1 MAFEKRKDPIKISIR
16 QYVDNPYRGS
26 AFLASR
32 KVIKE
37 GLNNTFIRLLQ
48 NYRSQFFAVPYRYPN
63 GDVLF
68 HVRVPSEDYKDNK
81 IVYDVLFRIEF
92 DNTKRYSLRNM
103 RLFSNSPG
111 FLFTYS
117 YVYYHSDL
125 IIPEFVSKI
134 PQVAITQPPAIR
146 NPFETLG
153 FEKSTYIAARY
164 LLDGFIL
171 RDAYVERFGKIMN
184 PIEEKRLQAVVA
196 DPAKLVEIYALAKE
210 NQAKARRRPIDQAR
224 RKRREELRQQYL
236 KVSKESRPKKTGA
249 IFRRGPQ
256 SRITAREA
264 RRRLMND

>member
-1 MAFEKRKDPIKISIR
+1 MAFEKRKEPIKISIR

-26 AFLASR
+26 SFLASR

-37 GLNNTFIRLLQ
+37 GLNGTFVKLLQ

-68 HVRVPSEDYKDNK
+68 HVRVPSEDYRDNK

-92 DNTKRYSLRNM
+92 DPNVRYSLRKM
-103 RLFSNSPG
+103 KLFSNSPG
-111 FLFTYS
+111 FLFTYA
-117 YVYYHSDL
+117 YVYYHHDM
-125 IIPEFVSKI
+125 IIPEFVGKL
-134 PQVAITQPPAIR
+134 PPVAITQQPAIR

-171 RDAYVERFGKIMN
+171 RDSYIERFGKIMN

-210 NQAKARRRPIDQAR
+210 LQAKTRRTPVNQSR
-224 RKRREELRQQYL
+224 RKVREELRKQYL
-236 KVSKESRPKKTGA
+236 KVSKESRPKKTGV
-249 IFRRGPQ
+249 IFKRGPQ
-256 SRITAREA
+256 SKITAKKAKRN
-264 RRRLMND
+264 LTQD

>member
-1 MAFEKRKDPIKISIR
+1 
-16 QYVDNPYRGS
+16 
-26 AFLASR
+26 
-32 KVIKE
+32 
-37 GLNNTFIRLLQ
+37 
-48 NYRSQFFAVPYRYPN
+48 
-63 GDVLF
+63 
-68 HVRVPSEDYKDNK
+68 
-81 IVYDVLFRIEF
+81 
-92 DNTKRYSLRNM
+92 M

-171 RDAYVERFGKIMN
+171 RDAYIERFGKIMN
-184 PIEEKRLQAVVA
+184 PIEEKRLFSVVA

-210 NQAKARRRPIDQAR
+210 NQVRNKRKPIDQAR
-224 RKRREELRQQYL
+224 TKRREELRQQYL
-236 KVSKESRPKKTGA
+236 KTSKESRPKKTGA

-256 SRITAREA
+256 SKITARQA

>member
-16 QYVDNPYRGS
+16 QYVDNPYRGAS
-26 AFLASR
+26 FLASR
-32 KVIKE
+32 KIIKE
-37 GLNNTFIRLLQ
+37 GLNRTFIKLLQ
-48 NYRSQFFAVPYRYPN
+48 NYRQQFFAVPYRYPN
-63 GDVLF
+63 GDVVF
-68 HVRVPSEDYKDNK
+68 HVRVPSEEYKDNK

-92 DNTKRYSLRNM
+92 DNSKRYSLRNVK
-103 RLFSNSPG
+103 LFSNSPS

-125 IIPEFVSKI
+125 IIDEFVSKL
-134 PQVAITQPPAIR
+134 PTVAITTPPAVR

-153 FEKSTYIAARY
+153 FEKSTYMAARY

-171 RDAYVERFGKIMN
+171 RDAYIERFGKIMN
-184 PIEEKRLQAVVA
+184 PIEAMRLQSIVA

-210 NQAKARRRPIDQAR
+210 NQAKDRRKPVDQAR
-224 RKRREELRQQYL
+224 KKRREELRQQYL
-236 KVSKESRPKKTGA
+236 KLSKETRPKKTGA

-256 SRITAREA
+256 SKITARQA

>member
-103 RLFSNSPG
+103 RS
-111 FLFTYS
+111 
-117 YVYYHSDL
+117 
-125 IIPEFVSKI
+125 
-134 PQVAITQPPAIR
+134 
-146 NPFETLG
+146 
-153 FEKSTYIAARY
+153 
-164 LLDGFIL
+164 
-171 RDAYVERFGKIMN
+171 
-184 PIEEKRLQAVVA
+184 
-196 DPAKLVEIYALAKE
+196 
-210 NQAKARRRPIDQAR
+210 
-224 RKRREELRQQYL
+224 
-236 KVSKESRPKKTGA
+236 
-249 IFRRGPQ
+249 
-256 SRITAREA
+256 
-264 RRRLMND
+264 

>member
-1 MAFEKRKDPIKISIR
+1 
-16 QYVDNPYRGS
+16 
-26 AFLASR
+26 
-32 KVIKE
+32 
-37 GLNNTFIRLLQ
+37 
-48 NYRSQFFAVPYRYPN
+48 
-63 GDVLF
+63 
-68 HVRVPSEDYKDNK
+68 
-81 IVYDVLFRIEF
+81 
-92 DNTKRYSLRNM
+92 
-103 RLFSNSPG
+103 
-111 FLFTYS
+111 
-117 YVYYHSDL
+117 L
-125 IIPEFVSKI
+125 I
-134 PQVAITQPPAIR
+134 
-146 NPFETLG
+146 
-153 FEKSTYIAARY
+153 YIAARY

>member
-1 MAFEKRKDPIKISIR
+1 MAFEKRKDPIKMSIR

-37 GLNNTFIRLLQ
+37 GLNLTFIKLLQ

-92 DNTKRYSLRNM
+92 DNTKRYSLRDM
-103 RLFSNSPG
+103 RLFSNSPS

-117 YVYYHSDL
+117 YVYYHTDM
-125 IIPEFVSKI
+125 IIPEFVGKL
-134 PQVAITQPPAIR
+134 PQIAITTPPAIR

-153 FEKSTYIAARY
+153 FEKSTYMAARY

-171 RDAYVERFGKIMN
+171 RDSYIERFGKIMN
-184 PIEEKRLQAVVA
+184 PIEEKRLEAVVA
-196 DPAKLVEIYALAKE
+196 DPVKLVEIYALAKE
-210 NQAKARRRPIDQAR
+210 NQAKKSRGPVDIARRR
-224 RKRREELRQQYL
+224 RREELRSEYL
-236 KVSKESRPKKTGA
+236 KISKGSRPKKTGA

-256 SRITAREA
+256 SKITAREA